1 MLKKSITADTMT
13 TILNRLMQSEQKQQR
28 MCIAKH
34 IYCGIKHICLLCAII
49 AFTTNAYSQTKFA
62 GRVTDA
68 KTKEPL
74 AFVNIIYNAKNQG
87 TSTDL
92 DGYFKIDDYSKIEFL
107 RISYLGYTTKIV
119 SKDELGAKHYIEIAL
134 DEDVTSL
141 AEVTVLPG
149 ENPAHRIVN
158 LVIANANR
166 NNPEKMRS
174 FSYVSYNKMYFTAD
188 VKPPEDTS
196 AYGNDNDSS
205 FSQLL
210 ARQHILLIESVT
222 ERIFRHPDNNKE
234 NVLAHRMS
242 GMKNPAFTLLATQF
256 QSMSFYSDY
265 ISLLDKRFLSP
276 ISKGS
281 TSKYFFQIEDTM
293 YNTAM
298 DTVFVISFIPL
309 KNKVFEGLKGVMNI
323 NTNGYAIESIT
334 AEPNEP
340 SEVFNVSIQQ
350 KYELVDSIQ
359 WFPVQ
364 LNTNLIFN
372 ILQVPDGTKPAEGER
387 QKYVPIVGIG
397 KSYISDIS
405 LNPDI
410 KRREFSNQGVQVNDK
425 ANKQDDDFWNQY
437 RKDSLTSKD
446 LETYRVIDSLG
457 KEINL
462 DKKIEV
468 LEILAA
474 GYIPWKFI
482 NFDLGSIIW
491 FNEYEKV
498 RLGLGI
504 ETNEKLTKWVTLGG
518 YGAYGFGD
526 KAWKYGAKVQFNLWP
541 KHELKL
547 GVTYKRDLD
556 FSDGMSFNK
565 RTTKLSSQSV
575 YEWFLSEM
583 DSISEHKAYVEFRAL
598 RYLTA
603 RLQFRHYTKD
613 IINTDRYNFTG
624 TIDKHYTA
632 AEAGIYLRYA
642 YKEKFFQTPR
652 GTKVSLGT
660 KYPIMYF
667 NFIKSVPVTPNA
679 NDYYKLEA
687 QIYKHFVI
695 RKVGDTYLIL
705 TGGYIGGNPR
715 YSELYYA
722 SGTDSWL
729 NIDHT
734 FNTMR
739 PNEFISDKFVTFHFM
754 HDFGNILYKKKFSR
768 PSIAI
773 TTSLGWGDC
782 KLTQDVDGSD
792 YARKMN
798 KGFFESGIQLN
809 NLLCLSIEG
818 FGLGVYYRYGPY
830 RFTEKEINNWAFK
843 LTWTITL

>member
-1 MLKKSITADTMT
+1 MPHSSYI
-13 TILNRLMQSEQKQQR
+13 S
-28 MCIAKH
+28 KH
-34 IYCGIKHICLLCAII
+34 LLFLLATLLL
-49 AFTTNAYSQTKFA
+49 ALTSFAQGKFA

-387 QKYVPIVGIG
+387 QTYTPMVGIG

-410 KRREFSNQGVQVNDK
+410 KRREFINQGVLVNDK
-425 ANKQDDDFWNQY
+425 ATKQDDDFWNQY

-457 KEINL
+457 K
-462 DKKIEV
+462 
-468 LEILAA
+468 
-474 GYIPWKFI
+474 
-482 NFDLGSIIW
+482 
-491 FNEYEKV
+491 
-498 RLGLGI
+498 
-504 ETNEKLTKWVTLGG
+504 
-518 YGAYGFGD
+518 
-526 KAWKYGAKVQFNLWP
+526 
-541 KHELKL
+541 
-547 GVTYKRDLD
+547 
-556 FSDGMSFNK
+556 
-565 RTTKLSSQSV
+565 
-575 YEWFLSEM
+575 
-583 DSISEHKAYVEFRAL
+583 
-598 RYLTA
+598 
-603 RLQFRHYTKD
+603 
-613 IINTDRYNFTG
+613 
-624 TIDKHYTA
+624 
-632 AEAGIYLRYA
+632 
-642 YKEKFFQTPR
+642 
-652 GTKVSLGT
+652 
-660 KYPIMYF
+660 
-667 NFIKSVPVTPNA
+667 
-679 NDYYKLEA
+679 
-687 QIYKHFVI
+687 
-695 RKVGDTYLIL
+695 
-705 TGGYIGGNPR
+705 
-715 YSELYYA
+715 
-722 SGTDSWL
+722 
-729 NIDHT
+729 
-734 FNTMR
+734 
-739 PNEFISDKFVTFHFM
+739 
-754 HDFGNILYKKKFSR
+754 
-768 PSIAI
+768 
-773 TTSLGWGDC
+773 
-782 KLTQDVDGSD
+782 
-792 YARKMN
+792 
-798 KGFFESGIQLN
+798 
-809 NLLCLSIEG
+809 
-818 FGLGVYYRYGPY
+818 
-830 RFTEKEINNWAFK
+830 
-843 LTWTITL
+843 

>member
-1 MLKKSITADTMT
+1 MPHSSYI
-13 TILNRLMQSEQKQQR
+13 S
-28 MCIAKH
+28 KH
-34 IYCGIKHICLLCAII
+34 LLLLLATLLF
-49 AFTTNAYSQTKFA
+49 ALTSFAQGKFA

-107 RISYLGYTTKIV
+107 RISYLGYTTEIV

-188 VKPPEDTS
+188 VKPSDDTIIITPAKDTIETLS
-196 AYGNDNDSS
+196 KILSK
-205 FSQLL
+205 
-210 ARQHILLIESVT
+210 QHILLIESVT
-222 ERIFRHPDNNKE
+222 ERIFRYPDNNKE

-256 QSMSFYSDY
+256 QSMSFYSDN

-293 YNTAM
+293 YNSSM

-309 KNKVFEGLKGVMNI
+309 KNKVFDGLKGVMNI

-340 SEVFNVSIQQ
+340 SEVFTVSIQQ

-387 QKYVPIVGIG
+387 QTYTPMVGIG

-410 KRREFSNQGVQVNDK
+410 KRREFINQGVLVNDK
-425 ANKQDDDFWNQY
+425 ATKQDDDFWNQY

-462 DKKIEV
+462 DKKVEIM
-468 LEILAA
+468 EILAA

-504 ETNEKLTKWVTLGG
+504 ETNERLTKWVTLGG

-541 KHELKL
+541 SHDLKL

-556 FSDGMSFNK
+556 FSDGMAFNR

-583 DSISEHKAYVEFRAL
+583 DSISEHKAYVEFKAL
-598 RYLTA
+598 RYLSA

-624 TIDKHYTA
+624 IIDKHYTA
-632 AEAGIYLRYA
+632 AEAGIYLRFA

-729 NIDHT
+729 NIDNT

-739 PNEFISDKFVTFHFM
+739 PNEFISDRFCTFHFM
-754 HDFGNILYKKKFSR
+754 HDFGNVLYKKKYSK

-798 KGFFESGIQLN
+798 KGYFESGLQLN

-830 RFTEKEINNWAFK
+830 RFTDKEIKNWAFK
-843 LTWTITL
+843 LTWTLTL

>member
-1 MLKKSITADTMT
+1 MP
-13 TILNRLMQSEQKQQR
+13 RLAYISK
-28 MCIAKH
+28 
-34 IYCGIKHICLLCAII
+34 YLLFLLATLLL
-49 AFTTNAYSQTKFA
+49 ALPSFAQGKFA
-62 GRVTDA
+62 GRVSDS
-68 KTKEPL
+68 KSKEPL
-74 AFVNIIYNAKNQG
+74 AFVNIIYNTKNQG

-107 RISYLGYTTKIV
+107 RISYLGYTTKII
-119 SKDELGAKHYIEIAL
+119 SKEELGSKHYIELSL
-134 DEDVTSL
+134 DEDITSL

-149 ENPAHRIVN
+149 ENPAHRIIN
-158 LVIANANR
+158 LAIENANK

-188 VKPPEDTS
+188 VKPSDHTIMES
-196 AYGNDNDSS
+196 DNDSLKS
-205 FSQLL
+205 LSELL

-222 ERIFRHPDNNKE
+222 ERIFKYPDNNKE

-256 QSMSFYSDY
+256 QSMSFYSDN

-276 ISKGS
+276 LSKGS

-293 YNTAM
+293 YNSAM
-298 DTVFVISFIPL
+298 DTIFVISFIPL

-323 NTNGYAIESIT
+323 NTNGYAIETIT

-340 SEVFNVSIQQ
+340 SEVFSVSIQQ
-350 KYELVDSIQ
+350 KYELIDSVQ

-372 ILQVPDGTKPAEGER
+372 ILQVPDGTKTAEGER
-387 QKYVPIVGIG
+387 PNYTPIVGIG

-410 KRREFSNQGVQVNDK
+410 KRREFNNLGVQVEDK
-425 ANKQDDDFWNQY
+425 AAKQNDDFWNQY
-437 RKDSLTSKD
+437 RKESLSSKD

-462 DKKIEV
+462 DRKIEIM
-468 LEILAA
+468 EILAA

-482 NFDLGSIIW
+482 NFDLSSIIW

-526 KAWKYGAKVQFNLWP
+526 KAWKYGAKIQFNLWP
-541 KHELKL
+541 KHDLKL

-556 FSDGMSFNK
+556 FSDGMTFNR

-583 DSISEHKAYVEFRAL
+583 DSTSEHKAYVEFKAF
-598 RYLTA
+598 RYLSA
-603 RLQFRHYTKD
+603 RLQFRHYKKD
-613 IINTDRYNFTG
+613 IINTERYNFLG

-660 KYPIMYF
+660 KYPVLYL

-679 NDYYKLEA
+679 NDYYKIEA
-687 QIYKHFVI
+687 KIYKHFVI

-705 TGGYIGGNPR
+705 SGGMIGGTPR

-722 SGTDSWL
+722 SGTNSWL
-729 NIDHT
+729 NIDNT

-739 PNEFISDKFVTFHFM
+739 PNEFISDKFCTFHFM
-754 HDFGNILYKKKFSR
+754 HDFGNIIYKKKYSK

-782 KLTQDVDGSD
+782 KFTQDVDGSD
-792 YARKMN
+792 FARKMN
-798 KGFFESGIQLN
+798 KGYFESGIQLN

-818 FGLGVYYRYGPY
+818 FGIAVYYRYGPY
-830 RFTEKEINNWAFK
+830 HLDKEIDNWAFK
-843 LTWTITL
+843 LTWTLTL

>member
-1 MLKKSITADTMT
+1 MVHFFGDVK
-13 TILNRLMQSEQKQQR
+13 RLIFLLFIALFAIPTFAQS
-28 MCIAKH
+28 
-34 IYCGIKHICLLCAII
+34 
-49 AFTTNAYSQTKFA
+49 KFA
-62 GRVTDA
+62 GRVSDS
-68 KTKEPL
+68 KSKEPL
-74 AFVNIIYNAKNQG
+74 AFVNIIYNSKNQG

-107 RISYLGYTTKIV
+107 RISYLGYTTKII
-119 SKDELGAKHYIEIAL
+119 SKEELGNKHYIEL
-134 DEDVTSL
+134 TLEEDVTSL

-149 ENPAHRIVN
+149 ENPAHRIIN
-158 LVIANANR
+158 LAIENANR

-188 VKPPEDTS
+188 VKQSEDTILES
-196 AYGNDNDSS
+196 EKDSLRS
-205 FSQLL
+205 LSELL
-210 ARQHILLIESVT
+210 AKQHILLIESVT
-222 ERIFRHPDNNKE
+222 ERIFRYPDNNKE

-293 YNTAM
+293 YNSAM
-298 DTVFVISFIPL
+298 DTIFVISFIPL
-309 KNKVFEGLKGVMNI
+309 KNKVFDGLKGVMNI
-323 NTNGYAIESIT
+323 NTNGYAIETIT

-340 SEVFNVSIQQ
+340 SEVFSVSIQQ
-350 KYELVDSIQ
+350 KYELIDSIQ

-372 ILQVPDGTKPAEGER
+372 ILQVPDGIKPAEGEK
-387 QKYVPIVGIG
+387 QNYTPIVGIG

-410 KRREFSNQGVQVNDK
+410 KRREFNNLGVQVEDK
-425 ANKQDDDFWNQY
+425 ASKQNDDFWNQY
-437 RKDSLTSKD
+437 RKDSLTNKD

-462 DKKIEV
+462 DRKIEV

-526 KAWKYGAKVQFNLWP
+526 KAWKYGAKIQFNLWP
-541 KHELKL
+541 KHDLKL

-556 FSDGMSFNK
+556 FSDGMTFNR

-583 DSISEHKAYVEFRAL
+583 DSISEHKAYVEFKAL
-598 RYLTA
+598 RYLSA

-613 IINTDRYNFTG
+613 IINTERYNFLG

-660 KYPIMYF
+660 KYPVLYF

-679 NDYYKLEA
+679 NDYYKIEA
-687 QIYKHFVI
+687 KIYKHFVI

-705 TGGYIGGNPR
+705 TGGMIGGNPR

-722 SGTDSWL
+722 SGTNSWL
-729 NIDHT
+729 NIDNT

-739 PNEFISDKFVTFHFM
+739 PNEFISDRFCTFHFM

-798 KGFFESGIQLN
+798 KGYFESGLQLN

-830 RFTEKEINNWAFK
+830 RFTDKEIKNWAFK

>member
-632 AEAGIYLRYA
+632 AEAGISLRYA

-830 RFTEKEINNWAFK
+830 RFTDKEINNWAFK

>member
-1 MLKKSITADTMT
+1 MT
-13 TILNRLMQSEQKQQR
+13 TTNWFIQHRKSVNHHLYDGF
-28 MCIAKH
+28 KH
-34 IYCGIKHICLLCAII
+34 LFFLLIITLFAIP
-49 AFTTNAYSQTKFA
+49 AFAQGKFA
-62 GRVTDA
+62 GRISDT
-68 KTKEPL
+68 KSKEPL
-74 AFVNIIYNAKNQG
+74 AFVNIIYNSKNQG

-92 DGYFKIDDYSKIEFL
+92 DGYFKIDDYTKIEFL
-107 RISYLGYTTKIV
+107 RISYLGYTTKII
-119 SKDELGAKHYIEIAL
+119 SKDELGSKHYIELTL

-149 ENPAHRIVN
+149 ENPAHRIIN
-158 LVIANANR
+158 LAIENANR

-188 VKPPEDTS
+188 VKAPDDTS
-196 AYGNDNDSS
+196 SYGSENDSS

-210 ARQHILLIESVT
+210 ARQHIMLMESVT
-222 ERIFRHPDNNKE
+222 ERIFRYPDNNKE

-256 QSMSFYSDY
+256 QSMSFYSDH

-276 ISKGS
+276 LSKGS

-293 YNTAM
+293 YNTSM

-309 KNKVFEGLKGVMNI
+309 KNKIFDGLKGVMNI
-323 NTNGYAIESIT
+323 NTNGYAIETIT

-340 SEVFNVSIQQ
+340 SDVFSVSIQQ
-350 KYELVDSIQ
+350 KYELIDSVQ

-372 ILQVPDGTKPAEGER
+372 ILQVPDGSKPADGEK
-387 QKYVPIVGIG
+387 QNYTPIVGIG

-410 KRREFSNQGVQVNDK
+410 KRREFNNLGVQVEDK
-425 ANKQDDDFWNQY
+425 AAKQNEDFWNQY
-437 RKDSLTSKD
+437 RKDSLTNKD

-462 DKKIEV
+462 DKKIE
-468 LEILAA
+468 LIEILAA

-482 NFDLGSIIW
+482 NFDLSSIIW

-504 ETNEKLTKWVTLGG
+504 ETNEKLTKWITLGG

-541 KHELKL
+541 KHELAL

-556 FSDGMSFNK
+556 FSDGMTFNK
-565 RTTKLSSQSV
+565 RTTKLSAMSV
-575 YEWFLSEM
+575 YEWFLSEI
-583 DSISEHKAYVEFRAL
+583 DSVSEHKAYIDFRAF
-598 RYLTA
+598 RYLSA
-603 RLQFRHYTKD
+603 RLQYRHYTKD
-613 IINTDRYNFTG
+613 IINPERYGF
-624 TIDKHYTA
+624 IDAIDMHYTA
-632 AEAGIYLRYA
+632 AEAGIFLRYA

-660 KYPIMYF
+660 KYPVLYF
-667 NFIKSVPVTPNA
+667 NFIKSIPITPNS
-679 NDYYKLEA
+679 NDYYKIEA

-695 RKVGDTYLIL
+695 RRVGDTYLIL
-705 TGGYIGGNPR
+705 TGGMIGGNPR

-722 SGTDSWL
+722 SGTNSWL

-739 PNEFISDKFVTFHFM
+739 PNEFISDKFCTFHFM
-754 HDFGNILYKKKFSR
+754 HDFGNILYKKKYSR

-773 TTSLGWGDC
+773 TTSIGWGDC
-782 KLTQDVDGSD
+782 KFTEDIDGSD
-792 YARKMN
+792 MARKMN
-798 KGFFESGIQLN
+798 KGYYESGIQLN
-809 NLLCLSIEG
+809 NLLCLSFEG

-830 RFTEKEINNWAFK
+830 HLDKEIQNWAFK
-843 LTWTITL
+843 LTWTLTF

>member
-1 MLKKSITADTMT
+1 MKLNVDISSFTAK
-13 TILNRLMQSEQKQQR
+13 RL
-28 MCIAKH
+28 
-34 IYCGIKHICLLCAII
+34 LLLLII
-49 AFTTNAYSQTKFA
+49 SFFALPSFAQGKFA
-62 GRVTDA
+62 GRITDA
-68 KTKEPL
+68 KSKEPL

-119 SKDELGAKHYIEIAL
+119 SKDELGGKHYIELSL

-141 AEVTVLPG
+141 DEVTVLPG

-158 LVIANANR
+158 LVIANANK

-210 ARQHILLIESVT
+210 ARQHLLLIESVT
-222 ERIFRHPDNNKE
+222 ERIFRYPDNNKE
-234 NVLAHRMS
+234 NVIAHRMS

-256 QSMSFYSDY
+256 QSMSFYSDH

-293 YNTAM
+293 YNSSM

-309 KNKVFEGLKGVMNI
+309 KNKVFDGLKGVMNI

-340 SEVFNVSIQQ
+340 SEVFTVSIQQ

-387 QKYVPIVGIG
+387 QKYTPMIGIG

-410 KRREFSNQGVQVNDK
+410 KRREFINQGVMVNDK
-425 ANKQDDDFWNQY
+425 ATKQDDDFWNQY

-462 DKKIEV
+462 DKKVEIM
-468 LEILAA
+468 EILAA

-504 ETNEKLTKWVTLGG
+504 ETNDRLTKWVTLGG

-541 KHELKL
+541 SHDLKL

-556 FSDGMSFNK
+556 FSDGMAFNR
-565 RTTKLSSQSV
+565 RTQKLSSQSV

-583 DSISEHKAYVEFRAL
+583 DSISEHKAYVEFKAL
-598 RYLTA
+598 RYLSA

-632 AEAGIYLRYA
+632 AEAGIYLRFA

-679 NDYYKLEA
+679 ND
-687 QIYKHFVI
+687 
-695 RKVGDTYLIL
+695 
-705 TGGYIGGNPR
+705 
-715 YSELYYA
+715 
-722 SGTDSWL
+722 
-729 NIDHT
+729 
-734 FNTMR
+734 
-739 PNEFISDKFVTFHFM
+739 
-754 HDFGNILYKKKFSR
+754 
-768 PSIAI
+768 
-773 TTSLGWGDC
+773 
-782 KLTQDVDGSD
+782 
-792 YARKMN
+792 
-798 KGFFESGIQLN
+798 
-809 NLLCLSIEG
+809 
-818 FGLGVYYRYGPY
+818 
-830 RFTEKEINNWAFK
+830 
-843 LTWTITL
+843 

>member
-1 MLKKSITADTMT
+1 MT
-13 TILNRLMQSEQKQQR
+13 TILNRLMQSEQNQQR
-28 MCIAKH
+28 KCIARR
-34 IYCGIKHICLLCAII
+34 IYCGIKHICLLFAII
-49 AFTTNAYSQTKFA
+49 VFTTNAYSQTKFA
-62 GRVTDA
+62 GRITDA
-68 KTKEPL
+68 KSNEPL
-74 AFVNIIYNAKNQG
+74 AFVNIIYNTKNQG

-107 RISYLGYTTKIV
+107 RISYLGYTTQTIDKAEI
-119 SKDELGAKHYIEIAL
+119 GNRHYIEIKL
-134 DEDVTSL
+134 DENVTSL
-141 AEVTVLPG
+141 SEVTVLPG

-158 LVIANANR
+158 LVIANANK

-210 ARQHILLIESVT
+210 ARQHLLLIESVT
-222 ERIFRHPDNNKE
+222 ERIFRYPDNNKE

-256 QSMSFYSDY
+256 QSMSFYSDH

-293 YNTAM
+293 YNSSM

-309 KNKVFEGLKGVMNI
+309 KNKVFDGLKGVMNI

-340 SEVFNVSIQQ
+340 SEVFTVSIQQ

-387 QKYVPIVGIG
+387 QKYTPMVGIG

-410 KRREFSNQGVQVNDK
+410 KRREFINQGVMVNDK
-425 ANKQDDDFWNQY
+425 ATKQDDDFWNQY

-462 DKKIEV
+462 DKTVEI

-504 ETNEKLTKWVTLGG
+504 ETNERLTKWVTLGG

-541 KHELKL
+541 NHDLKL

-556 FSDGMSFNK
+556 FSDGMAFNR

-583 DSISEHKAYVEFRAL
+583 DSISEHKAYVEFKVL
-598 RYLTA
+598 RYLSA

-667 NFIKSVPVTPNA
+667 NFIKSLPVTPNA

-687 QIYKHFVI
+687 QIYKHFVV

-722 SGTDSWL
+722 SGTNSWL
-729 NIDHT
+729 NIDQT

-739 PNEFISDKFVTFHFM
+739 PNEFISDRFCTFHFM
-754 HDFGNILYKKKFSR
+754 HDFGNVLYKKKYSK

-782 KLTQDVDGSD
+782 KLTQDIDGSD

-798 KGFFESGIQLN
+798 KGYFESGLQLN
-809 NLLCLSIEG
+809 NLICLSIEG

-830 RFTEKEINNWAFK
+830 RFTDKELKNWAFK

>member
-1 MLKKSITADTMT
+1 MLPKGPMTMTNSNLQGIYKPRIYNGILRLLFLSIISLLTITAFA
-13 TILNRLMQSEQKQQR
+13 QS
-28 MCIAKH
+28 
-34 IYCGIKHICLLCAII
+34 
-49 AFTTNAYSQTKFA
+49 KFA
-62 GRVTDA
+62 GRVSDS
-68 KTKEPL
+68 KSKDPL
-74 AFVNIIYNAKNQG
+74 AFVNIIYNSKNQG

-107 RISYLGYTTKIV
+107 RISYLGYTTKII
-119 SKDELGAKHYIEIAL
+119 SKEELGSKHYIELTL

-149 ENPAHRIVN
+149 ENPAHRIIN
-158 LVIANANR
+158 LAIENSNK

-188 VKPPEDTS
+188 VKAPEDTS
-196 AYGNDNDSS
+196 NYGNENDSS

-210 ARQHILLIESVT
+210 ARQHILLMESVT
-222 ERIFRHPDNNKE
+222 ERIFRYPDNNKE
-234 NVLAHRMS
+234 NVIAHRMS

-256 QSMSFYSDY
+256 QSMSFYSDH

-293 YNTAM
+293 YNNAM

-309 KNKVFEGLKGVMNI
+309 KNKVFDGLKGVMNI
-323 NTNGYAIESIT
+323 NTNGYAIETIT
-334 AEPNEP
+334 AEPYEP
-340 SEVFNVSIQQ
+340 SEVFTVSIQQ
-350 KYELVDSIQ
+350 KYELIDSIQ

-372 ILQVPDGTKPAEGER
+372 ILQVPDGTKPAEGEK
-387 QKYVPIVGIG
+387 QTYTPMVGIG

-410 KRREFSNQGVQVNDK
+410 KRREFINQGVLVEDK
-425 ANKQDDDFWNQY
+425 AAKQDDDFWNQY

-462 DKKIEV
+462 DRKIEV

-504 ETNEKLTKWVTLGG
+504 ETNERLTKWVTLGG

-541 KHELKL
+541 KHDLKL

-556 FSDGMSFNK
+556 FSDGMSFNR

-583 DSISEHKAYVEFRAL
+583 DSISEHKAYVEFKAL
-598 RYLTA
+598 RYLSA

-613 IINTDRYNFTG
+613 IINTERYNFLG

-660 KYPIMYF
+660 KYPVLYF

-679 NDYYKLEA
+679 NDYYKIEA
-687 QIYKHFVI
+687 KIYKHFVI
-695 RKVGDTYLIL
+695 RKVGDTYLIF

-715 YSELYYA
+715 YGELYYA

-739 PNEFISDKFVTFHFM
+739 PNEFISDKFCTFHFM
-754 HDFGNILYKKKFSR
+754 HDFGNIIYKKKYSK

-792 YARKMN
+792 FARKMN
-798 KGFFESGIQLN
+798 KGYYESGIQLN

-830 RFTEKEINNWAFK
+830 RFTDKEINNWAFK
-843 LTWTITL
+843 LTWTLTL

>member
-1 MLKKSITADTMT
+1 MT
-13 TILNRLMQSEQKQQR
+13 TAKKYMVFKWFAVLLTIMFISISSFAQS
-28 MCIAKH
+28 
-34 IYCGIKHICLLCAII
+34 
-49 AFTTNAYSQTKFA
+49 KFA
-62 GRVTDA
+62 GRVSDS
-68 KTKEPL
+68 KSKEPL
-74 AFVNIIYNAKNQG
+74 AFVNIIYNSKNQG

-107 RISYLGYTTKIV
+107 RITYLGYTTKII
-119 SKDELGAKHYIEIAL
+119 SKEELGGKHYLELSL

-141 AEVTVLPG
+141 SEVTVLPG

-158 LVIANANR
+158 LVIDNANK

-188 VKPPEDTS
+188 VKPSDDTIIITPNKDTIQTLS
-196 AYGNDNDSS
+196 KIL
-205 FSQLL
+205 SQ
-210 ARQHILLIESVT
+210 QHLLLIESVT
-222 ERIFRHPDNNKE
+222 ERIFRYPDNNKE
-234 NVLAHRMS
+234 NVIAHRMS

-256 QSMSFYSDY
+256 QSMSFYSDH

-293 YNTAM
+293 YNSAM
-298 DTVFVISFIPL
+298 DTVFVISFTPL
-309 KNKVFEGLKGVMNI
+309 KNKVFDGLKGVMNI
-323 NTNGYAIESIT
+323 NTNGYAIETIT
-334 AEPNEP
+334 AEPYEP
-340 SEVFNVSIQQ
+340 SEVFTVSIQQ
-350 KYELVDSIQ
+350 KYELIDSIQ

-364 LNTNLIFN
+364 LNTNLIFTMF
-372 ILQVPDGTKPAEGER
+372 QVPDGTKPAEGEK
-387 QKYVPIVGIG
+387 QQYTPMVGIG

-410 KRREFSNQGVQVNDK
+410 KRREFINQGVLVEDK
-425 ANKQDDDFWNQY
+425 AAKKDDDFWNQY
-437 RKDSLTSKD
+437 RKDSLTNKD
-446 LETYRVIDSLG
+446 IETYRVIDSLG

-482 NFDLGSIIW
+482 NFDLSSIIW

-504 ETNEKLTKWVTLGG
+504 ETNERLTKWVTLGG

-541 KHELKL
+541 EHDLKI

-583 DSISEHKAYVEFRAL
+583 DSISEHKAYVDFRAF

-613 IINTDRYNFTG
+613 IINTDRYNYTG
-624 TIDKHYTA
+624 TIDKHYRA

-667 NFIKSVPVTPNA
+667 NFIKSVPVMPNA
-679 NDYYKLEA
+679 NDYYKIEA

-695 RKVGDTYLIL
+695 RGVGDTYMIL
-705 TGGYIGGNPR
+705 TGGFIGGNPR

-722 SGTDSWL
+722 SGTNSWL

-734 FNTMR
+734 FKTMR
-739 PNEFISDKFVTFHFM
+739 PNEFISDKFCTFHFM
-754 HDFGNILYKKKFSR
+754 HDFGNIIYKKKYSK

-773 TTSLGWGDC
+773 TTSIGWGDC
-782 KLTQDVDGSD
+782 KLTQDVDGSN
-792 YARKMN
+792 YAKKMN
-798 KGFFESGIQLN
+798 RGYYESGIQLN

-818 FGLGVYYRYGPY
+818 FGIGVYYRYGPY
-830 RFTEKEINNWAFK
+830 HLNKEIENWAFK
-843 LTWTITL
+843 LTWTLTL